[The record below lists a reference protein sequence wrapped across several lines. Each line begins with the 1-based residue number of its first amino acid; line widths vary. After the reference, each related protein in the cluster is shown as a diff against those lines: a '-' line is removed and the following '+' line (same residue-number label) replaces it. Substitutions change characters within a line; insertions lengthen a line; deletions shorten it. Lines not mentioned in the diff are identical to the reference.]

1 MGGKVHYV
9 DPRPRKLA
17 KPSPRR
23 GEVKRVPC
31 KGSALRLWGSAKV
44 WTYGPCRFCP
54 EGAPKGPSS
63 LIWKCD
69 KGKTP
74 LEASKHSRPP
84 SWIVSSARWGRG
96 RRHKEASRFAGKGL
110 KGGGAA
116 DARSLPRR
124 FRLRVWEAHPP
135 LRTVPYKGFAS
146 HGSRCQKH
154 KGVCRLWAKGKHKG
168 ATLAA
173 DVVRTS
179 AVSEA

>member
-1 MGGKVHYV
+1 MGGEGL
-9 DPRPRKLA
+9 PLEPSAWPRKLA

-23 GEVKRVPC
+23 GEVKRVLC

-44 WTYGPCRFCP
+44 RTY
-54 EGAPKGPSS
+54 GPSS

-74 LEASKHSRPP
+74 LEASEHSWPP
-84 SWIVSSARWGRG
+84 SWILSSARWGRG

-124 FRLRVWEAHPP
+124 FRLRVWEASGLKPSASGDGAQQRVCIARFAMLKAQEGFCGLKASTRGRHWP
-135 LRTVPYKGFAS
+135 RT
-146 HGSRCQKH
+146 
-154 KGVCRLWAKGKHKG
+154 
-168 ATLAA
+168 
-173 DVVRTS
+173 
-179 AVSEA
+179 